1 MKLEISEEFLDC
13 LDAVII
19 RIGYLYPD
27 LKISKEDNNILI
39 EHSGEKQVGFDKEVK
54 QEIFMQLYREKIYRD
69 TLPIKKWL
77 FSEPKNTN
85 ESW

>member
-85 ESW
+85 ES

>member
-1 MKLEISEEFLDC
+1 MKLEIPEEFLDC

-85 ESW
+85 ES

>member
-1 MKLEISEEFLDC
+1 MKLEIPEEFLDC

-27 LKISKEDNNILI
+27 LKISKGENNILI

-85 ESW
+85 ES